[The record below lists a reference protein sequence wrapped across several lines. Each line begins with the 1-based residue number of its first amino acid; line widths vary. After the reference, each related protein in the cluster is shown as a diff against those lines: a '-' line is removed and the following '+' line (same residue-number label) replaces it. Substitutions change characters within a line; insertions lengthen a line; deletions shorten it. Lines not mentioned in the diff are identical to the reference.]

1 MPLDHAVDMAKVSAG
16 AMEGDIVRTLILD
29 FEHAFMTM
37 PLMIG
42 EQPFNCCEIKQGLSR
57 SREQVYEGEPQSGP
71 FVVWRVLGFGG
82 RPNPLLFAR
91 AASLAMRSAQCL
103 GESLCRKPD
112 DFKSQ
117 LYVDDPAI
125 TVAGSPEVV
134 MGALDAVLL

>member
-1 MPLDHAVDMAKVSAG
+1 M
-16 AMEGDIVRTLILD
+16 
-29 FEHAFMTM
+29 
-37 PLMIG
+37 
-42 EQPFNCCEIKQGLSR
+42 
-57 SREQVYEGEPQSGP
+57 
-71 FVVWRVLGFGG
+71 VWRVLGFGG

-103 GESLCRKPD
+103 GQSLCRKPD

-134 MGALDAVLL
+134 MGALDVVLLWWLVLGLPLAWKKGALYKDSDTHIWIGVNYQVVDKTVIMAVP